1 MFSSTRALLILA
13 ARRLRARAVCLA
25 LTQPPTHKPTT
36 PRSDLELPADFVPAP
51 QDGEVAAFERVPLA
65 AVAAAVGA
73 GPGGP
78 DDFKDNCNLVIV
90 DFLMRRGA
98 LAADAPGYLEVVRR
112 LRSGDCS

>member
-1 MFSSTRALLILA
+1 M
-13 ARRLRARAVCLA
+13 A
-25 LTQPPTHKPTT
+25 LTNPHPAPHTPHPTPHNPN
-36 PRSDLELPADFVPAP
+36 PSRSDLELPADFIPVP

-65 AVAAAVGA
+65 AVAAAVGT

-90 DFLMRRGA
+90 DFLVRRGA